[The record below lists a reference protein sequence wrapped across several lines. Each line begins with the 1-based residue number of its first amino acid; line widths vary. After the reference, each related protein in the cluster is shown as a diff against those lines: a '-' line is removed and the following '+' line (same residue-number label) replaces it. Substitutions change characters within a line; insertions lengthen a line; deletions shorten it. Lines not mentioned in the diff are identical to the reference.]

1 MMELGATICLPRNP
15 QCLICPVADLCRA
28 RAAGTQNELPA
39 KKRPKQ
45 IRVERTLLAIR
56 RGKNE
61 MLFWRR
67 PDTDRK
73 LAGFWELPEP
83 QQLPDAVIGTTLGR
97 FTHSITNFHNI
108 FTIVDAQIIEKP
120 AGYSWLPYRQTI
132 RLLVEYD
139 HSKGV
144 TNTYRSSKG
153 LILMQRSSKILVA
166 KCVTILSIIPVA
178 ILANITGPP
187 PASLRRS
194 RREQLH
200 RVPQRTGEY
209 NRVSH

>member
-28 RAAGTQNELPA
+28 RAAGTQDELPA

-73 LAGFWELPEP
+73 LAGFWEFPEP
-83 QQLPDAVIGTTLGR
+83 QQLPDAMIGATLGR

-120 AGYSWLPYRQTI
+120 AGYSWLRTDKPLDYLLSTTI
-132 RLLVEYD
+132 RKALRILTEV
-139 HSKGV
+139 SK
-144 TNTYRSSKG
+144 
-153 LILMQRSSKILVA
+153 A
-166 KCVTILSIIPVA
+166 
-178 ILANITGPP
+178 
-187 PASLRRS
+187 
-194 RREQLH
+194 
-200 RVPQRTGEY
+200 
-209 NRVSH
+209 